1 MRALSARQREVLEF
15 LRAFASSHGM
25 APSISEVAQHF
36 HIAPATAAEH
46 LRALRN
52 KHIINRSGRARSI
65 VLVSGDPAE
74 AVMKIPLYGRLTSP
88 DIADNRHLMEGI
100 VYLRRPA
107 AGRQAHEG
115 CFALHVRDES
125 MRGLGI
131 FRDDVAIFAQ
141 TGDNAPRLGDVVA
154 AFVRG
159 AELIRSYFPRE
170 RTGTAVLR
178 AAHPDVPDL
187 ELENAEVHLLGVLIA
202 LQREYPH

>member
-25 APSISEVAQHF
+25 APTIREVARHF
-36 HIAPATAAEH
+36 HIAPTTAAEH

-52 KHIINRSGRARSI
+52 KHLINRSGRARSI

-88 DIADNRHLMEGI
+88 GIADNRHLMEGI

-107 AGRQAHEG
+107 AGRQNPGG

-141 TGDNAPRLGDVVA
+141 IGDNAPRLGDVVA

-170 RTGTAVLR
+170 NSGTVVLR
-178 AAHPDVPDL
+178 AAHPDIPDL